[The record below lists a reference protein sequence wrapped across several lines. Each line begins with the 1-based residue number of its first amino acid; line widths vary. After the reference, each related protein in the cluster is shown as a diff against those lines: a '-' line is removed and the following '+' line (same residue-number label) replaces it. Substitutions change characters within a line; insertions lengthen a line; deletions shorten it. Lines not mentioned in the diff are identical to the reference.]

1 MMELP
6 AEVPLVEIHSKAST
20 SAASVVEEVVS
31 PASSKIS
38 SVEVVPVVHK
48 VPVSVALADSAE
60 QVLVSVPVQNM
71 VQVDVTVAAVAVA
84 AERIPAR

>member
-1 MMELP
+1 MELP

-20 SAASVVEEVVS
+20 SAASVVEEAVS

-38 SVEVVPVVHK
+38 SAEVAPVVHK
-48 VPVSVALADSAE
+48 VPVLVALADSAE
-60 QVLVSVPVQNM
+60 PVLVSVPVQNM

-84 AERIPAR
+84 AERIRAR

>member
-1 MMELP
+1 MVEAMMELP

-38 SVEVVPVVHK
+38 SAEVVPVVHK
-48 VPVSVALADSAE
+48 VPVSVALADSA
-60 QVLVSVPVQNM
+60 
-71 VQVDVTVAAVAVA
+71 AAAPIS
-84 AERIPAR
+84 R

>member
-20 SAASVVEEVVS
+20 SAASVVEEAVS

-38 SVEVVPVVHK
+38 SAEVVPVVHK
-48 VPVSVALADSAE
+48 VPVSVALADSAV
-60 QVLVSVPVQNM
+60 QVLVSVPVLNM
-71 VQVDVTVAAVAVA
+71 VQADVTVAAVAVA